1 MTSETFDTKDMEG
14 SSMKKHIYH
23 TPVNHKGSRCV
34 VNAITFCQE
43 GYCSNC
49 QIYLDW
55 VNNFEN
61 KRKHDAEMFKS

>member
-1 MTSETFDTKDMEG
+1 
-14 SSMKKHIYH
+14 MKKHIYH
-23 TPVNHKGSRCV
+23 TPVNHKGSRCI
-34 VNAITFCQE
+34 VNATTFCQE

-55 VNNFEN
+55 VNNVEN